1 MQSID
6 LFDGHCDTV
15 SRRYTD
21 GGGFWENSGH
31 LDLKRT
37 RKFGRYAQ
45 FFALFGDETTAPGL
59 TMWEI
64 CRGEYALFQRELEKN
79 GHCLS
84 HCRTGA
90 QAEAAFCAS
99 KTAAFLS
106 VEGAELLDC
115 ALDKLDWAF
124 EAGVRAINLTWNHA
138 NALSGSIAE
147 EERRG
152 LSGQGREFVY
162 RMEELGMLV
171 DVSHLSEPGFWDVA
185 AIAKKPF
192 FASHSN
198 ARAVFPAPR
207 SLTDEQF
214 TAIIEH
220 RGVAGLNMYT
230 SFLGDDPDMDTV
242 IAHLEHFLPLGGER
256 NVALGGDWDG
266 ISAMPRG
273 FTGIWDMDRLY
284 ERLLQKNYHEA
295 LVRSVF
301 YENLMRVVSEVCTI

>member
-1 MQSID
+1 MKSIH
-6 LFDGHCDTV
+6 LFDGHCDTI

-37 RKFGRYAQ
+37 SKFGRYAQ
-45 FFALFGDETTAPGL
+45 FFAIFGDETTAPGL
-59 TMWEI
+59 TMWEL
-64 CRGEYALFQRELEKN
+64 CQREYALFRRELEEN
-79 GHCLS
+79 SHCLA
-84 HCRTGA
+84 HCRTAA
-90 QAEAAFCAS
+90 QAEAAFESGKA
-99 KTAAFLS
+99 AAFLS
-106 VEGAELLDC
+106 VEGAQLLDC
-115 ALDKLDWAF
+115 DLEKLDWAYK
-124 EAGVRAINLTWNHA
+124 AGVRAINLTWNYA

-147 EERRG
+147 EDRRG
-152 LSGQGREFVY
+152 LSGEGRAFVC
-162 RMEELGMLV
+162 RMEELGILV
-171 DVSHLSEPGFWDVA
+171 DVSHLSRPGFWDVA

-198 ARAVFPAPR
+198 AYKVFPAPR
-207 SLTDEQF
+207 NLTDDQF

-220 RGVAGLNMYT
+220 GGVAGLNMYAQ
-230 SFLGDDPDMDTV
+230 FLGDDPDIDTV
-242 IAHLEHFLPLGGER
+242 IAHLEHFLSLGGEH

-295 LVRSVF
+295 LVRGVF
-301 YENLMRVVSEVCTI
+301 FENLMRVVSEVCTI